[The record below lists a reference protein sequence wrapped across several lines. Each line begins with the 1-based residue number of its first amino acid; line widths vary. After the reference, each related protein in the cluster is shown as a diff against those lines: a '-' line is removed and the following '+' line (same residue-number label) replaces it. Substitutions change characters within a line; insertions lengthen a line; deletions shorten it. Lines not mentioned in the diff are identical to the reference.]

1 MDNPLHGFT
10 GLIDSELK
18 TRILSNRNVKCD
30 RRRRPGGFPDVIPED
45 TRDIYTRDARSI
57 DKGEFSTKNEP
68 LREARG
74 IGISWVPIRV
84 LRCANRFA

>member
-1 MDNPLHGFT
+1 LDNLLHGFT

-30 RRRRPGGFPDVIPED
+30 RRRRPRGLSNVIPED
-45 TRDIYTRDARSI
+45 TRNIYTRMFDRLK
-57 DKGEFSTKNEP
+57 KGILNKNEP
-68 LREARG
+68 LREAGG